1 VRSVPEDRVAPGIV
15 FLDSNLLDVLM
26 LRMMKLLVCVA
37 AVATCCEVQAGGRS
51 FTRQSSRTQS
61 GSGSTGHFVGL
72 PGNSFEGVGMGSTRR
87 QAIDNACQ
95 PGGSRRATSKSV
107 TRGANGQFYSSVL
120 YNN

>member
-1 VRSVPEDRVAPGIV
+1 MPEDRVAPGIV

-26 LRMMKLLVCVA
+26 LRLVKLLVCVA
-37 AVATCCEVQAGGRS
+37 AVATCVEVQAGGRS

-61 GSGSTGHFVGL
+61 GSGSTGHYVGL

-87 QAIDNACQ
+87 EAIANACQ
-95 PGGSRRATSKSV
+95 PGGGARRASSKSV